1 MTCLKYGQCHYWFNL
16 NRPLVFVPCCGLP
29 WMLKWSTWLRNGEG
43 EDKPSL
49 LWWEKKKS
57 YAKWARYMC
66 QTQVIVFLSIIKW
79 LPPPP
84 PPIILYALQLVL
96 PNSSQFI
103 INIIVTAI
111 IKWATLKMSCTGPT
125 SLWPYLFFFHQP
137 PVWSSEEKHV

>member
-49 LWWEKKKS
+49 LWWEKKKIIC
-57 YAKWARYMC
+57 KMG
-66 QTQVIVFLSIIKW
+66 QVYVSNTGDS
-79 LPPPP
+79 LPRHYQMAPPSP

-111 IKWATLKMSCTGPT
+111 IKWATLKMSCIGPT

>member
-1 MTCLKYGQCHYWFNL
+1 MGQVYVSNTGDSLPRHYQ
-16 NRPLVFVPCCGLP
+16 
-29 WMLKWSTWLRNGEG
+29 M
-43 EDKPSL
+43 
-49 LWWEKKKS
+49 
-57 YAKWARYMC
+57 A
-66 QTQVIVFLSIIKW
+66 
-79 LPPPP
+79 P

-137 PVWSSEEKHV
+137 PVLSSEEKHV